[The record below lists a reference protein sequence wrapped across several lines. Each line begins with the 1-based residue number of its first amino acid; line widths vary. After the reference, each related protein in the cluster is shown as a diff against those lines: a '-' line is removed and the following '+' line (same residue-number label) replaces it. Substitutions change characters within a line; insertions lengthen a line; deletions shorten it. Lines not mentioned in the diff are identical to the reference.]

1 MKIHEYQAK
10 ALLSQYG
17 VPVPAGDVAST
28 PAEAKKIAAGLE
40 GKVAVKAQV
49 YAGGRGKAGGIKLAA
64 DAAEAEKSAAGII
77 GARLITHQTSAK
89 GAPVG
94 KVLVEKVM
102 EVRRELYLSIVI
114 DNARKMPV
122 MIASEAMNR
131 PRA

>member
-17 VPVPAGDVAST
+17 IPVPAGDVAST

-64 DAAEAEKSAAGII
+64 NPDEAEKSASGII
-77 GARLITHQTSAK
+77 GQKIGYTSNVRQRGACWQSPGRK
-89 GAPVG
+89 GCGGPA
-94 KVLVEKVM
+94 
-102 EVRRELYLSIVI
+102 
-114 DNARKMPV
+114 
-122 MIASEAMNR
+122 
-131 PRA
+131 